1 MWRRLAA
8 LHLREQ
14 GPGAGEQ
21 RAVDRRARDR
31 QPPRKHR
38 HTVLLASTSAALMPV
53 MANLDYARTIV
64 KTASRGFFWR
74 PLDRQTVMT
83 LGHIPWLGST
93 A

>member
-1 MWRRLAA
+1 
-8 LHLREQ
+8 
-14 GPGAGEQ
+14 
-21 RAVDRRARDR
+21 
-31 QPPRKHR
+31 
-38 HTVLLASTSAALMPV
+38 MPV